1 MPYFPP
7 RAPRDARAVA
17 NALHAI
23 KAAFAFARDSP
34 EEEKYDEWAAI
45 YETVLS
51 NVWPNLGSAD
61 EQAVLREL
69 QQVREGARRTYR
81 SVEALPTLASPAFH
95 SIADVF
101 VRTDASFAYY
111 LHGIANLFIIGR
123 PHGEVEEALGWAQE
137 GEAVLLPEYRHA
149 SEQLRKRALEVLAA
163 EYKHIS
169 SLPARDRAVVD
180 LPQYDSL
187 AHLAS
192 LAASHNLR
200 SLAHAQP
207 RLSLR
212 QRAVY
217 QRW

>member
-17 NALHAI
+17 NAFQTI
-23 KAAFAFARDSP
+23 KAAFAFTGDSP

-51 NVWPNLGSAD
+51 NVWHNLGWAD

-69 QQVREGARRTYR
+69 EQVREGVRRTYR

-111 LHGIANLFIIGR
+111 LHGIANLFIER
-123 PHGEVEEALGWAQE
+123 PHDEVEEALGWAQE
-137 GEAVLLPEYRHA
+137 GEAVLLPEYRQA
-149 SEQLRKRALEVLAA
+149 NVQLKKLALEALAA

-169 SLPARDRAVVD
+169 SLPARYRATAD

-192 LAASHNLR
+192 LAARHNLR